1 MRFNLALSNEWTVV
15 SCYAASFKSWDL
27 AAESAESAEHRLC
40 SYSSDYS
47 ATTAADDEEN
57 THWGAARAHSRQRT
71 LAGELAAVADVNNT
85 PGLQP
90 HSQYAPA
97 SNNYNSIDM
106 TASWFSLKYYTPVTV
121 LSVVSVFVAV
131 TVTSRQWLA
140 TSLSLSRN
148 EHTQWVNKLTTTPLD
163 HFYWV

>member
-1 MRFNLALSNEWTVV
+1 MRFNLAPSNEWTVV

-27 AAESAESAEHRLC
+27 AAASASQPSIVCAPTA
-40 SYSSDYS
+40 
-47 ATTAADDEEN
+47 ATTAPPPRL
-57 THWGAARAHSRQRT
+57 TTRRT
-71 LAGELAAVADVNNT
+71 LTEEQREPTADKEHWQRLAAVADVNNT